1 MQSMKTKNVNG
12 WIFKISPNYFIHAK
26 KMRIHITVA
35 FTENEQVKK
44 MNKNT

>member
-1 MQSMKTKNVNG
+1 MKLAKLSIWKRMVAMTA
-12 WIFKISPNYFIHAK
+12 NYFIHAK
-26 KMRIHITVA
+26 KLRIHKTLA